1 MNELTLRNRH
11 PRQRVDL
18 RRLRQIALAAL
29 LTEPPFAEEH
39 ALHYE
44 LAVVLVGAAAMARMN
59 GQFLN
64 HAGSTDVITFDYG
77 APETAAAGAA
87 WLRGDLFICLDDAR
101 RQAREF
107 RTSWPAELV
116 RYLVHGLLHL
126 RGYDDL
132 TGAARRVMKREENR
146 LVRRLAHRF
155 ALSEL
160 ALPAKVRP

>member
-29 LTEPPFAEEH
+29 TEPPFA
-39 ALHYE
+39 AGRVLHYE
-44 LAVVLVGAAAMARMN
+44 LAVVLVGATAMARMN

-77 APETAAAGAA
+77 APVDVPADAA

-132 TGAARRVMKREENR
+132 TGAARRVMKRAENR
-146 LVRRLAHRF
+146 LVRRLARRF
-155 ALSEL
+155 ALSQL
-160 ALPAKVRP
+160 A